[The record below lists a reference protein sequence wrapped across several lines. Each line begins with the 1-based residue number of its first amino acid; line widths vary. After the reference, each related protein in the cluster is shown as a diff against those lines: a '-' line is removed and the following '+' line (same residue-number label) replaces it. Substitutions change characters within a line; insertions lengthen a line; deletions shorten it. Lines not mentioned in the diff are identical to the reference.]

1 MKKIARLFCAVALAS
16 ALPLLPRAQNA
27 PVPQA
32 TPQGAAAFNLMSA
45 PATATTPTVVL
56 LASNAAAPVA
66 LPLPAAVPPATMPGA
81 AGPALPP
88 APGAIAAQPAP
99 LPAGPA
105 AAPFAGPAFPI
116 IPRLPGPGNAAP
128 VGVAPTFAPLAGGP
142 TATNSDSGVQ
152 LNFRDAPLDQLLNM
166 YGDLTGRTVIKGPLI
181 NAIIT
186 VRSQN
191 SLTVPEAIQ
200 ALESVLQ
207 LNGIALVPMGT
218 KFVKVTKSEL
228 GRMESLALKHGGKD
242 SSPVES
248 DQLVSYI
255 FTLKFIET
263 DDVVPALQNVLHTYG
278 KIQVLERANS
288 VMLTDTSANIQRAQ
302 EILEFMDVPPEARVE
317 TKVYELEN
325 GDAMAI
331 AAQLQSIVDDAQGKN
346 AQQRPRQT
354 GAPMPI
360 PMVAPGAARSASVG
374 GGDTALEDGL
384 IQGKVKILSDDRTNM
399 IIIIARPSNFPFF
412 ERLIKELDRKVEPEV
427 VVRVVQLHWT
437 TADNIV
443 PLLNDMLGSSGGTY
457 GQIGQTA
464 GGTTS
469 STLGGGA
476 SGSSLGARSTASSTA
491 ARRTS
496 TGTSATTANRTATG
510 AARPGGA
517 TGSPN
522 PFGNNAPNVTTT
534 TRVIG
539 DKRSNS
545 LLMMGTKEDIADLEK
560 VIEKLDV
567 MLSQV
572 LLEVAILEVDLTKTT
587 ESGVSWLQR
596 SLQAYNLTSAGPGG
610 GAQVLQP
617 IASFGGG
624 WNPGTAN
631 ASIPNG
637 ASIVNGTA
645 MPGGLNY
652 YTTISGLNL
661 DTVIHLVNRS
671 SDARVLSTPV
681 IMAIDNQDAKLNS
694 TTQRP
699 VITSSTIL
707 TTGTASSQSTYEY
720 KDIGIELDVT
730 PHINPNRMIVL
741 DINVTSDTI
750 SGEVVIDGNSVPV
763 ISARNVVGTI
773 TMEDRTTVVLG
784 GLSVNSTTKT
794 RDSIPIL
801 GSIPLIGWLFRDD
814 SNVGNRTE
822 LLVLISPY
830 ICKTPEEARAET
842 KRFHDNSEMKDVLVR
857 GWSNSDLAKPDPE
870 IERANRKRT
879 IFGKDLT
886 PGAPADATMTN
897 AAPSAA
903 K

>member
-1 MKKIARLFCAVALAS
+1 MKKIGKLFCAVALAS
-16 ALPLLPRAQNA
+16 ALPLLPHAQNA

-45 PATATTPTVVL
+45 PATAATP
-56 LASNAAAPVA
+56 AVA
-66 LPLPAAVPPATMPGA
+66 LPAPGPLPLPVAVPPATMPGA
-81 AGPALPP
+81 AGSALSPA
-88 APGAIAAQPAP
+88 
-99 LPAGPA
+99 PA
-105 AAPFAGPAFPI
+105 AAPFAGSAFPI
-116 IPRLPGPGNAAP
+116 VPRLPGPGNAAP
-128 VGVAPTFAPLAGGP
+128 AGLAPTFAPPAGGP
-142 TATNSDSGVQ
+142 TATNSDNGVQ

-166 YGDLTGRTVIKGPLI
+166 YGDLTGRTVIKGPQI

-207 LNGIALVPMGT
+207 LNGIALVPMGA

-242 SSPVES
+242 SGPAET

-255 FTLKFIET
+255 FTLKYIET
-263 DDVVPALQNVLHTYG
+263 EDVVPALQNVLHTYG

-302 EILEFMDVPPEARVE
+302 EILTFMDVPPEARVE

-346 AQQRPRQT
+346 PQQRPRQA
-354 GAPMPI
+354 GVAMPI

-374 GGDTALEDGL
+374 GGDTGLEEGL
-384 IQGKVKILSDDRTNM
+384 IQGKVKIISDDRTNM
-399 IIIIARPSNFPFF
+399 LIIIARPTNFPFF

-437 TADNIV
+437 TADNLV

-457 GQIGQTA
+457 GTIGQTS
-464 GGTTS
+464 GGTAT

-476 SGSSLGARSTASSTA
+476 AGSSLGARSTASSTA

-496 TGTSATTANRTATG
+496 TGTSAYSGARPTTSGG

-517 TGSPN
+517 ASSPN

-610 GAQVLQP
+610 GAQIRQP
-617 IASFGGG
+617 ISAFGGG
-624 WNPGTAN
+624 WNPGTAS
-631 ASIPNG
+631 ATIPNG
-637 ASIVNGTA
+637 GSIVNGTA

-671 SDARVLSTPV
+671 TDARVLSTPV
-681 IMAIDNQDAKLNS
+681 IMAIDNQQAKLNS

-707 TTGTASSQSTYEY
+707 STGTASSQSTYEY

-784 GLSVNSTTKT
+784 GLSVNSTSKN
-794 RDSIPIL
+794 RDSIPML
-801 GSIPLIGWLFRDD
+801 GNIPLIGWLFRSD
-814 SNVGNRTE
+814 SNSGTRTE

-857 GWSNSDLAKPDPE
+857 GWSDSNLAKPDPE
-870 IERANRKRT
+870 IERAGRKRT
-879 IFGKDLT
+879 IFGKG
-886 PGAPADATMTN
+886 PAPAAPADATVTN